1 MPIYNNEF
9 TTSTYFQETIRDAS
23 TGETV
28 GTIRIKPSSV
38 LWKPKDQHEYY
49 SVTLDAF
56 AGWITSPS
64 TGARRIEG

>member
-1 MPIYNNEF
+1 MPICNNKSI
-9 TTSTYFQETIRDAS
+9 TPTYLQQTMQDAS
-23 TGETV
+23 TGETI
-28 GTIRIKPSSV
+28 GTIRIKSSSV

-64 TGARRIEG
+64 TGARRIDA